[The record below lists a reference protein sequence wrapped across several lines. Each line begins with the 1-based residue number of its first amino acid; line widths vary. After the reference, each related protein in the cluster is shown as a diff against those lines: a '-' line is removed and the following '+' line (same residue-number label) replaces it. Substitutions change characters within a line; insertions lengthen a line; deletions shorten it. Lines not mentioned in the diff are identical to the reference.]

1 LRPGLY
7 VRLSVRDT
15 GCGISPENLQRI
27 FEPFFTTRDVGK
39 GTGLGLAV
47 VHGIVQNH
55 DGVIL
60 VQSQPGQGTEFQVL
74 LPACLAPVA
83 AASPVVPPPPPA
95 NGEHILIVDDEKAI
109 IHVLKHLLV
118 RAGYKVTAHADPC
131 AALADFI
138 ARPADINLIL
148 SDLTMPGMNGLELAK
163 KIFEVRP
170 DLPLIIA
177 TGFGGDLITA
187 AQLAEH
193 PNICKVVEKPL
204 NPEKIIRL
212 VSEQLHH
219 RDPA

>member
-1 LRPGLY
+1 FPARMEAAN
-7 VRLSVRDT
+7 
-15 GCGISPENLQRI
+15 EN
-27 FEPFFTTRDVGK
+27 PPATR
-39 GTGLGLAV
+39 
-47 VHGIVQNH
+47 
-55 DGVIL
+55 
-60 VQSQPGQGTEFQVL
+60 
-74 LPACLAPVA
+74 
-83 AASPVVPPPPPA
+83 PPPPA
-95 NGEHILIVDDEKAI
+95 NGEHILIVDDEPAI
-109 IHVLKHLLV
+109 INVLEQLLV

-148 SDLTMPGMNGLELAK
+148 SDLTMPGMNGLELAE

-177 TGFGGDLITA
+177 TGFGGGLITA

-204 NPEKIIRL
+204 NPESIIRL